1 MVKSL
6 APNPA
11 QKGEEMQMK
20 SNQEKIIALH
30 VCYEK
35 TDGRRIPTAYVSNGE
50 GVERL
55 TGAKLNDFVRSLKTG
70 GIVRLTAVR
79 ATDSF
84 LFGLAERGVKLL
96 YTHWHQT
103 GIAKN
108 LPPEEIVAT
117 WAKLP
122 NVIFRQFQPRPDIA
136 QLRHA
141 LSLRGAVVR
150 FYGDA
155 VRAVKQEARNIGLAD
170 EDSIKAEPLFKQAL
184 EKLSEIRTSV
194 VSEEGTQLDTYIG
207 KLAAKIPECVMVR
220 RILHVQEWISAAAFV
235 AFSGGFERFPSVA
248 AFWRFCGQ
256 SVENGK
262 APKRMRGVP
271 SHWSPAMRT
280 AVYLVGTAIIRN
292 RANPWRAFYEAE
304 YAKEFAAHDAKCPNC
319 KTKQGHCGARARRK
333 MMKEILK
340 RIWVAGNG
348 KRFDAGHAVSE
359 NQRFDVGL
367 GTMPSG
373 EAATPML

>member
-1 MVKSL
+1 
-6 APNPA
+6 
-11 QKGEEMQMK
+11 MK

-55 TGAKLNDFVRSLKTG
+55 TRAKLNGFVRSLRTG
-70 GIVRLTAVR
+70 DIVRLTAVR

-103 GIAKN
+103 GIGKN

-122 NVIFRQFQPRPDIA
+122 NVIFREFQPRPDIA
-136 QLRHA
+136 HLRHA
-141 LSLRGAVVR
+141 LSLRGAVVH

-155 VRAVKQEARNIGLAD
+155 VRAVKQEARNMGLAD
-170 EDSIKAEPLFKQAL
+170 EDLIKAEPLFKQAL
-184 EKLSEIRTSV
+184 EKLGEIRASV
-194 VSEEGTQLDTYIG
+194 VSEEGTQLDTYIA
-207 KLAAKIPECVMVR
+207 KLAAKIPECEMTR
-220 RILHVQEWISAAAFV
+220 RILHVQEWISAATFV
-235 AFSGGFERFPSVA
+235 AFSGSFERFPNVA

-262 APKRMRGVP
+262 APKRTRGVP
-271 SHWSPAMRT
+271 LHWSPAMRT
-280 AVYLVGTAIIRN
+280 AVYLAGTAIIKN
-292 RANPWRAFYEAE
+292 RANPWRQFYELE
-304 YAKEFAAHDAKCPNC
+304 YAKEFAAHDTKCPNC

-348 KRFDAGHAVSE
+348 KRLEAGHQSFE
-359 NQRFDVGL
+359 NQTVSANLRAGL
-367 GTMPSG
+367 AG
-373 EAATPML
+373 EAAKPPMQSNADLPSPS

>member
-1 MVKSL
+1 
-6 APNPA
+6 
-11 QKGEEMQMK
+11 MK

-55 TGAKLNDFVRSLKTG
+55 TRAKLNGFVRSLRTG
-70 GIVRLTAVR
+70 DIVRLTAVR

-103 GIAKN
+103 GIGKN

-122 NVIFRQFQPRPDIA
+122 NVIFREFQPRPDIA
-136 QLRHA
+136 HLRHA
-141 LSLRGAVVR
+141 LSLRGAVVH

-155 VRAVKQEARNIGLAD
+155 VRAVKQEARNMGLAD
-170 EDSIKAEPLFKQAL
+170 EDLIKAEPLFKQAL
-184 EKLSEIRTSV
+184 EKLGEIRASV
-194 VSEEGTQLDTYIG
+194 VSEEGTQLDTYIA
-207 KLAAKIPECVMVR
+207 KLAAKIPECEMTR
-220 RILHVQEWISAAAFV
+220 RILHVQEWISAATFV
-235 AFSGGFERFPSVA
+235 AFSGSFERFPNVA

-262 APKRMRGVP
+262 APKRTRGVA

-280 AVYLVGTAIIRN
+280 AVYLAGTAIIRN
-292 RANPWRAFYEAE
+292 RANPWRQFYEVE

-340 RIWVAGNG
+340 RIWVSGNG
-348 KRFDAGHAVSE
+348 KKFEVGQGKLE
-359 NQRFDVGL
+359 NHFEAADL
-367 GTMPSG
+367 GTAPAG
-373 EAATPML
+373 EAATTAL